1 MPQHGA
7 DYIKTLVEKR
17 KTEDPSFTIAKMCE
31 ECGTPKSTCDKY
43 LAKQTS
49 DTSWNNVANWVMYLG
64 GSLDVLAGIQAVAV
78 KAEVKEE
85 VMEEVTEKVSEQ
97 VKEEVEE
104 DVKEAV
110 RLRSQYPALAL
121 LVESYEKEIKR
132 ISDTNDEF
140 ATRISNQHEKDLDRM
155 QEINKDALFSLAEQH
170 CKESQHI
177 VDMANESEKRIF
189 KHLRAMEK
197 GRNAWRGL
205 SIALL
210 ILLIASAI
218 YAVWE
223 FSNLYAGITG
233 YMLEQSGLI
242 SYIGNAI

>member
-43 LAKQTS
+43 LAKLTS
-49 DTSWNNVANWVMYLG
+49 DTSWNNVAKWVMYLG

-78 KAEVKEE
+78 KDEVKEE
-85 VMEEVTEKVSEQ
+85 LMEEVTEKVSEQ

-110 RLRSQYPALAL
+110 RLRSQYPALVL

-132 ISDTNDEF
+132 ISDTND
-140 ATRISNQHEKDLDRM
+140 AHSNQIAEQHEKDLDRM
-155 QEINKDALFSLAEQH
+155 QEINKEALFSMAEQH
-170 CKESQHI
+170 STANQHI
-177 VDMANESEKRIF
+177 IDMSKESEKRISM
-189 KHLRAMEK
+189 HLQAMEK

-205 SIALL
+205 SITLL
-210 ILLIASAI
+210 FLLVAAAI

-223 FSNLYAGITG
+223 FSNLYVGITG
-233 YMLEQSGLI
+233 YLLEQSGLI
-242 SYIGNAI
+242 SYIGNAM